1 MCKKFNN
8 TWAAGRQEAST
19 LLSIRPINQS
29 SLNLDGLLFSSNE
42 KVHLQKK
49 FVFSGQESSKW
60 KKKGLIGLEDFYQ
73 DLPRQPIIVAKF
85 HLILGCPP

>member
-19 LLSIRPINQS
+19 LLSFRPINQS

-42 KVHLQKK
+42 KVNLQKK
-49 FVFSGQESSKW
+49 SLFSAVKKVPSE
-60 KKKGLIGLEDFYQ
+60 KKGLIGLKDFYQ

-85 HLILGCPP
+85 HLILRCSP